1 MNASDGGRGM
11 RAMVRLWVVLL
22 CVVSITMAGCANAPQ
37 RPREITLAGIVVDGD
52 RVARPDESGLVQVN
66 RNGAWIETRPG
77 MALREGDWITTGPT
91 AFALIRYPS
100 GSEIYMHSN
109 TRGRIGSFSEMVGE
123 VFAKIR
129 GVFAVQTTFVKAGA
143 EGTAYSVRATQAGDY
158 AVVVLDGTVR
168 LSSLGN
174 SWPSLA
180 LGPGTMASG
189 RPQVPPRPT
198 GVSAA
203 ELVRSHAWVERME
216 KLLPA
221 PSHTSASDAGK
232 ILAVA
237 GLIAIIAASQS
248 GSGSDELTAPTEL
261 TAPAAVRDPARPG
274 PCAGA
279 ALAWKPVSG
288 ARDYAVTL
296 DPAPVALSRSSVTP
310 GSPLTLATGSPKVT
324 LPAGLYGLY
333 RWHVVARNGSKA
345 SPPSEISQVACS
357 YESRLR

>member
-1 MNASDGGRGM
+1 MNATDKGRGM
-11 RAMVRLWVVLL
+11 RAVVRIVVVVL
-22 CVVSITMAGCANAPQ
+22 CIVSIAMAGCANAPQ

-77 MALREGDWITTGPT
+77 MALREGDWISTGPT

-100 GSEIYMHSN
+100 GSEIYMRSN
-109 TRGRIGSFSEMVGE
+109 TRGRIGSFSEVVGE

-168 LSSLGN
+168 LSSLSN
-174 SWPSLA
+174 AWPSLA

-203 ELVRSHAWVERME
+203 ELVRSHAWVERVE
-216 KLLPA
+216 KLLPV
-221 PSHTSASDAGK
+221 PSRTSASDAGK

-248 GSGSDELTAPTEL
+248 GSDDLAAPTDL
-261 TAPAAVRDPARPG
+261 SPPGTAREPARPRYCG
-274 PCAGA
+274 GL
-279 ALAWKPVSG
+279 ALTWKPVNG
-288 ARDYAVTL
+288 AKDYAVTIEPIASPL
-296 DPAPVALSRSSVTP
+296 ARSAATP
-310 GSPLTLATGSPKVT
+310 GAPTTLASGTHGAS
-324 LPAGLYGLY
+324 LPGGLYGLY
-333 RWHVVARNGSKA
+333 RWHVVARNGSRS
-345 SPPSEISQVACS
+345 SPPSESAYFACPG
-357 YESRLR
+357 